1 MVFLEV
7 TNSFSLCDLEAR
19 ARVLE
24 ASRDAAPSPR
34 AHACAHAC
42 VHACAH
48 ACAHISVFSRPPS
61 RWYFVL
67 DEVRV
72 KVGRGKSWQV

>member
-7 TNSFSLCDLEAR
+7 TNSFSLCDLETR

-42 VHACAH
+42 
-48 ACAHISVFSRPPS
+48 AHISVFSRPLS

>member
-24 ASRDAAPSPR
+24 APRDAAPSPR
-34 AHACAHAC
+34 A
-42 VHACAH
+42 HACAH